1 MAKLT
6 SLWLDT
12 AEHSARPALAEDL
25 RVDVCVVGAGIS
37 GLSAAFELSR
47 QGARVAMRTGRCTRC
62 PRDARIWAAS

>member
-47 QGARVAMRTGRCTRC
+47 QGRGSR
-62 PRDARIWAAS
+62 